1 MSKKDRDSM
10 EELWSKRFD
19 EEADLTEDEPMSR
32 KAKREREQGISPIL
46 TVTVIFLALLI
57 ILPISAYAWF
67 LNREDLSESPSSP
80 SVEQVALVEDEEA
93 NEELEEDEDEEDEL
107 EEDEEL
113 EEEEEIEDTE
123 PEMEDTEVVSETEES
138 ADSAST
144 QTASSPES
152 TVQDDSTADE
162 QASQPEAQSEPE
174 PEPEPEPEQNMSQ
187 TESSQEAEYYIV
199 SAGENMYRIA
209 LNHGLSTEELMQL
222 NGLNSETVY
231 VGQELRVK

>member
-67 LNREDLSESPSSP
+67 INREDLSESPSSP
-80 SVEQVALVEDEEA
+80 SVEQVALVEDEED
-93 NEELEEDEDEEDEL
+93 EEDEEPLNDEEDDDEDEEEI
-107 EEDEEL
+107 
-113 EEEEEIEDTE
+113 EEEPEIEEEVEEE
-123 PEMEDTEVVSETEES
+123 PEEVASQPVES
-138 ADSAST
+138 ANSSNT
-144 QTASSPES
+144 NQEASSPTPPETNESVSESEQETVSEPEQSES
-152 TVQDDSTADE
+152 TV
-162 QASQPEAQSEPE
+162 EP
-174 PEPEPEPEQNMSQ
+174 
-187 TESSQEAEYYIV
+187 AEEVTYYTV

-209 LNHGLSTEELMQL
+209 LNHGMTTEELMQL
-222 NGLNSETVY
+222 NGLSDETVY
-231 VGQELRVK
+231 IGQELRVK